1 MTPEQVD
8 ASRAGEVRREARA
21 WESAGVIDGP
31 TRAAIE
37 DAYPSGEHPHAPAW
51 RIMIFVVATV
61 AIVAAFGAFSVVVRG
76 RGAGSWLFFGLA
88 LAAATEALERSTLR
102 GNGAAGATSF
112 WSVLMICAGI
122 AILAAPGGSADPGID
137 IGLSIAA
144 LGFALAGWR
153 WGIEIYG
160 IFGTIPFFLLLARFP
175 GGRSL
180 WIAAAFVLLGAAFR
194 LLDRPELAPEHRTAT
209 AGVFGTSAVAL
220 YAAINLYSLDQRLI
234 EEIRGNRVG
243 AGQPS
248 STAQAAAAVA
258 TALLPFVFLVW
269 GVLKRRRLVLDL
281 GAVFAALSLA
291 TLREYVHLAP
301 LWVILCAAGAALL
314 LLALALNRRLR
325 RSEDGEW
332 GGFTARPLYSG
343 AGALP
348 AAAVVAGF
356 APDARLAP
364 APDSASFTGG
374 GGTSGG
380 GGATGQ
386 F

>member
-1 MTPEQVD
+1 MTPEHVA

-37 DAYPSGEHPHAPAW
+37 DAYPSSLHPHAPAW
-51 RIMIFVVATV
+51 RILIFVVATV
-61 AIVAAFGAFSVVVRG
+61 AIVAALGAFSVVVRG
-76 RGAGSWLFFGLA
+76 RGASTWLFFGVV
-88 LAAATEALERSTLR
+88 LAAATEALERSSLR

-112 WSVLMICAGI
+112 WSVLTISAGF
-122 AILAAPGGSADPGID
+122 ASLSAPGGSADPGID
-137 IGLSIAA
+137 IGLSIGA
-144 LGFALAGWR
+144 LAFALACWR

-160 IFGTIPFFLLLARFP
+160 IFATIAFFLLLARFP
-175 GGRSL
+175 GGRGL
-180 WIAAAFVLLGAAFR
+180 WIAAALVLLAVSFR
-194 LLDRPELAPEHRTAT
+194 LLHRPTFAPEHRAAM
-209 AGVFGTSAVAL
+209 AGVFGASAVAL
-220 YAAINLYSLDQRLI
+220 YAAINFYSLDQRLI
-234 EEIRGNRVG
+234 EEIRGSRAS

-248 STAQAAAAVA
+248 ATAQAAAIVA

-281 GAVFAALSLA
+281 GAAFAALSLA

-332 GGFTARPLYSG
+332 GGFTGRPLYSG